1 MVRTMISNLIT
12 VAEAAQLKSVS
23 RSTIYNA
30 IKDGRLKSQRVLGH
44 VALSRREVE
53 RWQPSATTGWPKGKR
68 VSEEA
73 KAKISESQK
82 RRWQKRKAAS

>member
-1 MVRTMISNLIT
+1 MISKLIT
-12 VAEAAQLKSVS
+12 VAEAAQLKGVS
-23 RSTIYNA
+23 RTTIYNA
-30 IKDGRLKSQRVLGH
+30 INDGRLKSQRVLVH
-44 VALSRREVE
+44 VALSHSEVE

-82 RRWQKRKAAS
+82 QRWKRRKAR